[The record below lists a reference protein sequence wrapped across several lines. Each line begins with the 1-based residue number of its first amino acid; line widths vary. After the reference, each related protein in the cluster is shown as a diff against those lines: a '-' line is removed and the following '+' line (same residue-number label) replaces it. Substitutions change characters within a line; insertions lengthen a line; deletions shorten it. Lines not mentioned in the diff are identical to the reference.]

1 MAKHFNGDRSGR
13 DALIALRDHFQDLDD
28 RMTKLRD
35 ESNYGVTAA
44 DDLCNRQH
52 IINRV
57 AVDAKTRTLGF
68 GPFRSNCIT
77 DLESTGTAKLWN
89 TIMQFQKSILPAG
102 KRALKEAKLGWR
114 SVWPHS
120 NFTYEEDI
128 NQCRLAHAVSYR
140 VNGTWSVLG
149 SVTDSPPNIRKEN
162 FQRRYIEEY
171 LMPGKEAR
179 ARVGNLKINLPEIRN
194 ENVIVTDSTTSMST
208 WGGMPASSIFSEV
221 APLERNPGIAAAL
234 ARGRR
239 WFQQAEDSRA
249 VSNIAIMVLPACLSL
264 VPIAVFADVSTFVTI
279 LYIIGTDFMACLP
292 LFIKGI
298 ELIELS
304 GKTQTATKS
313 WIYGMET
320 DTDISIAE
328 TWAAQCRGRKSLLV
342 LGAVFSSA
350 AAVAML
356 TGVALEL
363 VAHRKLKR
371 GKAGKLEAD
380 IVARR
385 SGPQQMWAKEPVCEE
400 CPCNERSER
409 TYSEYLANINRTLQ
423 PRAPHT
429 SNPDRARLV

>member
-128 NQCRLAHAVSYR
+128 NQCRLAHAVAYR

-249 VSNIAIMVLPACLSL
+249 VSNIAIMVLSACLSL
-264 VPIAVFADVSTFVTI
+264 VPIAGV
-279 LYIIGTDFMACLP
+279 
-292 LFIKGI
+292 
-298 ELIELS
+298 
-304 GKTQTATKS
+304 
-313 WIYGMET
+313 
-320 DTDISIAE
+320 
-328 TWAAQCRGRKSLLV
+328 RGRVDLRHDTLHHRHG
-342 LGAVFSSA
+342 LHGMSA
-350 AAVAML
+350 AVHQGHRADRAVREDPDGNEKLDLRHGDGHRYINRGDLGGAMQR
-356 TGVALEL
+356 TQVAARTRRGLQQRGRRCD
-363 VAHRKLKR
+363 AHRR
-371 GKAGKLEAD
+371 RAGVGRASQAEA
-380 IVARR
+380 RE
-385 SGPQQMWAKEPVCEE
+385 GG
-400 CPCNERSER
+400 
-409 TYSEYLANINRTLQ
+409 
-423 PRAPHT
+423 
-429 SNPDRARLV
+429 